1 MKLKKH
7 YKTPNVVTMKGS
19 SAMFDIIMKD
29 ILGQPAI
36 LVGLF
41 AMCGLLLQKKN
52 FADTVSGTLKQL
64 WASSF

>member
-1 MKLKKH
+1 
-7 YKTPNVVTMKGS
+7 MKGS

>member
-1 MKLKKH
+1 
-7 YKTPNVVTMKGS
+7 
-19 SAMFDIIMKD
+19 MFDLIMKD

-52 FADTVSGTLKQL
+52 FADIVSGTLKTIMGFVVL
-64 WASSF
+64 GRWSHYINRGFRCFW